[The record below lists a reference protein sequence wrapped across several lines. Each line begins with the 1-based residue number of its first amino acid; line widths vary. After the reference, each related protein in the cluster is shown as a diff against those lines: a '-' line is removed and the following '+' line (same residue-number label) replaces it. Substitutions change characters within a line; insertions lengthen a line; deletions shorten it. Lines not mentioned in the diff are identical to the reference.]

1 MTLKEAFARMKINNL
16 LRKHDVDIGQDA
28 HITKNEVARV
38 EEEYIK
44 LCKRDGK
51 TDEQIREAEV
61 KAIET
66 YGKHFDRVA
75 KLGIFKAASQISA
88 MQMSKEMAVTRAMF
102 QTKRKEVRREKK
114 KMGLKPDDPLP
125 F

>member
-28 HITKNEVARV
+28 HITKNEIAEV

-61 KAIET
+61 KAVET

-75 KLGIFKAASQISA
+75 KLGIFKAANSMSA
-88 MQMSKEMAVTRAMF
+88 MNMSKEMAVSKAMF
-102 QTKRKEVRREKK
+102 HSKRKEVRREKK
-114 KMGLKPDDPLP
+114 RLGLDPKEPLP